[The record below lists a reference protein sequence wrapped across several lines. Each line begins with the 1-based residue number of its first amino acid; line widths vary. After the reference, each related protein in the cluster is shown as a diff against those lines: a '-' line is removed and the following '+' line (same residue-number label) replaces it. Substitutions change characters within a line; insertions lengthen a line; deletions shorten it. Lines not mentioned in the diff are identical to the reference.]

1 MTCFLRDI
9 HEVYL
14 SLKDAD
20 NEQRNCAA
28 KIKNL
33 NKGKKNNWKIVFLN
47 NLGLFFSARQKKQI
61 ISDKKIW

>member
-9 HEVYL
+9 DEVYL

-33 NKGKKNNWKIVFLN
+33 NKGKKTTEK
-47 NLGLFFSARQKKQI
+47 
-61 ISDKKIW
+61 